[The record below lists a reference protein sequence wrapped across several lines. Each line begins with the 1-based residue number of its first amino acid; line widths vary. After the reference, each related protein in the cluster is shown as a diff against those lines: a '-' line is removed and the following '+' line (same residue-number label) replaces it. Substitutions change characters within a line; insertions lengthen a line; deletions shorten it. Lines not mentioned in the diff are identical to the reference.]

1 MTVKWISSSH
11 PISDIRDWNNSKR
24 LEVRPDFQRQEV
36 WSKAAMVML
45 MDTILQNIPMPKIFL
60 EAVIRGD
67 DTYRIVIDGQQR
79 IRAILSFLRNEFNLS
94 SPYKGKYLDLYYDD
108 FPDPVKDDFLS
119 YEIDI
124 NEIRNASDEIVREI
138 YSRVNKYNIAL
149 NKQELRRADFPGQFL
164 KLSEELSQHE
174 FFEDSKI
181 FSIANRRRM
190 GDVEYISELL
200 AILLGGIQDK
210 KSTLDQFYQDYSSWP
225 RKDVSKIK
233 DRFQRIIDDI
243 LIIFP
248 MDSFPIAKTRF
259 RQKADYYS
267 LFAAVNELREEG
279 YTLEGKDVSDL
290 REDFEILN
298 FNIVPEAGVELFS
311 EYAIKCVSQGN
322 TFRSRSWRKD
332 FLKDILG
339 GTYINKIPKK
349 ETIEKYHDILLDLY
363 TEGNDMGCPPHCQ
376 ECPICKDEIES
387 YKNEDAKLGWPKETL
402 NFQLSNAI
410 FAHLGCAK
418 DSEYFHTPVDP
429 NQLKLPNFDDA
440 RKKEE

>member
-1 MTVKWISSSH
+1 MTWKWISSSH

-94 SPYKGKYLDLYYDD
+94 SPYKGDYLNLNYDD
-108 FPDPVKDDFLS
+108 LPDLVKDDFLS
-119 YEIDI
+119 YKIDI

-181 FSIANRRRM
+181 FSVANRRRM

-200 AILLGGIQDK
+200 AILIEGIQDK

-225 RKDVSKIK
+225 RKDVAEIK
-233 DRFQRIIDDI
+233 DRFQRIIEDI

-248 MDSFPIAKTRF
+248 TEFFHIAKTRF

-267 LFAAVNELREEG
+267 LFAAINELRKEG
-279 YTLEGKDVSDL
+279 HSLEGKDVSDL
-290 REDFEILN
+290 RRDFDILN
-298 FNIVPEAGVELFS
+298 SNIAPEAGVELFS

-322 TFRSRSWRKD
+322 TIRSRSWRKD

-349 ETIEKYHDILLDLY
+349 ETIIKYHDILWDLY
-363 TEGNDMGCPPHCQ
+363 TEGSDMCPPYCQ
-376 ECPICKDEIES
+376 ECPICKDEIKS
-387 YKNEDAKLGWPKETL
+387 FKNEDAKLGWPKETV

-410 FAHLGCAK
+410 FSHLECSK
-418 DSEYFHTPVDP
+418 DSEYFHTSVDQ
-429 NQLKLPNFDDA
+429 NQLKLPHIDGGKK
-440 RKKEE
+440 RKE